1 MRKAPVFG
9 GGLLV
14 SRHRKDSYSSVS
26 RSPGFVEMKYS
37 ATRLELQRFR
47 QVVTPISKSLRT
59 HSGAEPEPPAAKSI
73 VYRVPS
79 PAPMRSSTAV
89 LTCVRRCVRRVYR
102 VGSVRAL
109 KQRLGASMLLVV
121 GGRPK
126 TAGLTLLRLMLVD
139 RSTLCRRHDMRVC
152 CV

>member
-59 HSGAEPEPPAAKSI
+59 HSGAEPEPQAAKSF
-73 VYRVPS
+73 RMGVPF
-79 PAPMRSSTAV
+79 PAPGV
-89 LTCVRRCVRRVYR
+89 LQTFRNRARGARVERVRMGFVMCGVCVR
-102 VGSVRAL
+102 
-109 KQRLGASMLLVV
+109 
-121 GGRPK
+121 
-126 TAGLTLLRLMLVD
+126 
-139 RSTLCRRHDMRVC
+139 
-152 CV
+152 